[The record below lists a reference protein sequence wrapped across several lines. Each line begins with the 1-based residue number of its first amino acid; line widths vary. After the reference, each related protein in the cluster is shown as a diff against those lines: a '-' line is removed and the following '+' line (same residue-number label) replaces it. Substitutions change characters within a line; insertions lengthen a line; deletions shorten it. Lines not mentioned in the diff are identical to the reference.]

1 MLRIKQIKQ
10 NTQTETPVRINNLT
24 VSQNTGPVLRRPN
37 TKHKTESNSVLLT
50 PPRPDGMVQG
60 QKTGQ
65 QKGSP
70 NDSNVQNGDGKTFSI
85 RSFCVLF
92 RTDPALAL
100 IAEGRKE
107 QDSLIDNISAGLD
120 VLKQGAQAMGSE
132 LESQDKVIEDTQRQT
147 DNAIGE
153 AKETVNHTAFRR
165 HLPSTF

>member
-1 MLRIKQIKQ
+1 MKPL
-10 NTQTETPVRINNLT
+10 TTPMSRTAMVRHPQF
-24 VSQNTGPVLRRPN
+24 VR
-37 TKHKTESNSVLLT
+37 
-50 PPRPDGMVQG
+50 
-60 QKTGQ
+60 
-65 QKGSP
+65 
-70 NDSNVQNGDGKTFSI
+70 FAY
-85 RSFCVLF
+85 SFE
-92 RTDPALAL
+92 TDPALAL

-165 HLPSTF
+165 HLPRNF